1 MMEDENDGNYDCDK
15 DKQEPDKVEE
25 ENDNANYGGGD
36 DDDDD
41 DDYDD
46 KQEPNKLEE
55 NDDGDGVLELLEEF
69 EWRMRRLPRADMV
82 YPPIKT
88 VAEREIPKKSEEV
101 YVCLAL
107 LTANKRSL
115 SALLQ
120 AETEQVVEII

>member
-25 ENDNANYGGGD
+25 ENDNANYGGG
-36 DDDDD
+36 D

-69 EWRMRRLPRADMV
+69 EWRMRRLPRADMF

-88 VAEREIPKKSEEV
+88 VAEREIPKKSEQV
-101 YVCLAL
+101 YVCLML
-107 LTANKRSL
+107 LTANKKSL